1 MKKLGSS
8 GQRISTALGSSRQ
21 RITMV
26 RGGSPKD
33 VVRKGFE
40 ELGGREALWVRS
52 RDTEMSRLRLYHSK
66 RKSASQRNDEH
77 GSCFGHGCG

>member
-33 VVRKGFE
+33 VVRKGSKLLIPSESAIDVVTFVFFI
-40 ELGGREALWVRS
+40 L
-52 RDTEMSRLRLYHSK
+52 LYVGFAVPMIVSVL
-66 RKSASQRNDEH
+66 D
-77 GSCFGHGCG
+77 